1 MFLLSFFRVIKF
13 SLQDVSRNIWLSL
26 VTIIIIILAL
36 VSINLLLVVKVISST
51 AINAVKE
58 KIDISLYLKSEA
70 EESKILALKAKVSN
84 LIQVEDVKYVPKQIA
99 LESFKQ
105 KHKDNPEILQ
115 ALIELGK
122 NPLSPSLVIKS
133 KDVNQYDELIANLN
147 KIDDDIIESRNFDDR
162 KVVLEKINSITNK
175 VSEVGMFISII
186 FVFITLLVVYNAIR
200 VTIYT
205 HRTEIGI
212 MKLVGASNWFIRAPY
227 LVSSLAYTLIGI
239 SATVVIFYLF
249 LSLLQPYLEA
259 FFIGYNFN
267 IITYFNSHFLLIFGS
282 EFLVATLIN
291 FFASLVAVNKYSK
304 V

>member
-13 SLQDVSRNIWLSL
+13 SLQDISRNIWLSL

-51 AINAVKE
+51 AIDAVKE

-84 LIQVEDVKYVPKQIA
+84 LVQVEDVKYVPKQIA

-122 NPLSPSLVIKS
+122 NPLSPSLIIKP

>member
-13 SLQDVSRNIWLSL
+13 SLQDISRNIWLSL

-51 AINAVKE
+51 AIDAVKE

-84 LIQVEDVKYVPKQIA
+84 LVQVEDVKYVPKQIA

-122 NPLSPSLVIKS
+122 NPLSPSLVIKP